1 MFVQLFLFAAIV
13 AIGLG
18 QSTTKSPLDKSICE
32 NLKPKDSPDFA
43 KGSGTYS
50 LKLKLMEKD
59 KFVWIEIKGENKT
72 TFEGNSILILIF
84 MNYLIKNVNFQCRR
98 FSAS

>member
-1 MFVQLFLFAAIV
+1 MFFQLFLFAAIV

-18 QSTTKSPLDKSICE
+18 QSTTQSPLAKSICE

-72 TFEGNSILILIF
+72 TFEGNSILI
-84 MNYLIKNVNFQCRR
+84 
-98 FSAS
+98 